1 MLASSGIRILLRHGE
16 NRTATSRLGEAAEM
30 TPLTLAR
37 RCGTDDEIVDR
48 LNYGVERELMSA
60 FAKGDD
66 VPVGRY
72 NIWCMTCGIC
82 LGVSFEC
89 PTKPQVP
96 LLSTDD
102 MEAH

>member
-48 LNYGVERELMSA
+48 LKYGVEREPMSA
-60 FAKGDD
+60 FAKSDD

-72 NIWCMTCGIC
+72 NISSMTCGIG

-96 LLSTDD
+96 HLSTDG